1 MRYIT
6 LLRHGLTSQPGL
18 YHGHNDVSLSD
29 TGRAQMLA
37 ALATLPIVA
46 TRIFSSPLIRC
57 ADVATRYAAANALP
71 IEFNHAW
78 MELDFGAWTG
88 RSAADILHSDAEKLG
103 AFWRNPL
110 NHAPPGGETL
120 QDAAARVLAAWNAL
134 PANENLLIV
143 THGGVMRLLF
153 CQLLGLPLEQ
163 LWSVDVHYAAHM
175 TWLCDESGTRLH
187 HLHPG
192 FNEIQRAAL
201 TSSPS
206 PAGWRGQG

>member
-6 LLRHGLTSQPGL
+6 LLRHGQTSQPGL

-29 TGRAQMLA
+29 TGRAQMQT
-37 ALATLPIVA
+37 ALAGLPCVA
-46 TRIFSSPLIRC
+46 TRVFSSPLIRC

-71 IEFNHAW
+71 IQMDSAW

-120 QDAAARVLAAWNAL
+120 QHAAARVLAAWSAL
-134 PANENLLIV
+134 PPDENLLIF
-143 THGGVMRLLF
+143 THGGVIRLLF
-153 CQLLGLPLEQ
+153 CQLLGLTLEQ

-175 TWLCDESGTRLH
+175 TWLCDDSGTRLH

-192 FNEIQRAAL
+192 Y
-201 TSSPS
+201 T
-206 PAGWRGQG
+206 